1 MRTIFFG
8 CVVLLCSTAFAQ
20 LELSQQAM
28 SRLVDVAAVETID
41 DLVFVE
47 TGSAITTKPVVILT
61 ATTDAANVQVEASD
75 MARMPVEFR
84 DLGGGRY
91 LFEKPE
97 KAWVDVTV
105 IDFAKNIFAKK
116 TVVVEVGISPPTPP
130 GPTPVPPGPQPV
142 PPSPTPPTPSVA
154 PIEGPGLRVLMV
166 VESGEPLELPIQ
178 DVLYGRKVRDFMTA
192 NCIKVD
198 GVADWRIVDP
208 DTQYTDREQRF
219 AKALQRPRT
228 SVPWLIIS
236 NGVTGYEGPFPGGP
250 DATLTLIQSFAT
262 PGPAPTPQPQPPAP
276 PTPQP
281 QPEPQPAGVAK
292 VVLYA
297 RAGCLWCDKWKSMEQ
312 ANFEAKPGVELQI
325 IEDVARKFPNHPTF
339 VLTKNGRTKTL
350 VGYQTA
356 DKLAQEAAAL

>member
-1 MRTIFFG
+1 MF
-8 CVVLLCSTAFAQ
+8 LLCLICSPAFAQ
-20 LELSQQAM
+20 LELSKQAM
-28 SRLVDVAAVETID
+28 VRLVDVPRIETIGD
-41 DLVFVE
+41 VVLAP
-47 TGSAITTKPVVILT
+47 TGSVIVTQPVIIVT
-61 ATTDAANVQVEASD
+61 ADTEAANIQIDATD
-75 MARMPVEFR
+75 ITRTPVEFR
-84 DLGGGRY
+84 DLGDGRY
-91 LFEKPE
+91 LFDKPG
-97 KAWVDVTV
+97 KTWVDATA

-116 TVVVEVGISPPTPP
+116 TIVVEVGISPPTPP
-130 GPTPVPPGPQPV
+130 GPTPVPPGPQP
-142 PPSPTPPTPSVA
+142 PTPPTPSVA
-154 PIEGPGLRVLMV
+154 PIEGPGLRVLMI

-262 PGPAPTPQPQPPAP
+262 PSPTPTPQPPAP

-325 IEDVARKFPNHPTF
+325 IEDVARKFSNHPTF